1 MNKIRFEP
9 YELFAL
15 WYPDYPSGQPV
26 LDSVFLTEADAE
38 AEKAERKRSSLT
50 VTSLDD
56 FLDELLEYSG
66 PCSFLP

>member
-1 MNKIRFEP
+1 MSKQRFEP
-9 YELFAL
+9 HELFAL

-26 LDSVFLTEADAE
+26 LDSVFLNKADAE

-56 FLDELLEYSG
+56 FLDELQDYSG
-66 PCSFLP
+66 PCGVL